1 MERGFPMIMNV
12 AWVVLAVCAQASA
25 GGTKIAV
32 VDVPAVSDAYAKR
45 EKLEG
50 EFEAMRAR
58 YREQVDG
65 EKAEI
70 DRQRRVLEEQFKP
83 GSDDYE
89 ARKEEIILR
98 EARLKVYMDREG
110 VRLDRIVNT
119 SLRSIYDDIR
129 AMVAKVAEEEGV
141 DIVLA
146 KDEIPPPSGANS
158 DVLRQQIML
167 QKVLY
172 FRPTV
177 DLTAK
182 VSERLNAEYQ
192 KAEAAAPPAAEPAA
206 KQP

>member
-1 MERGFPMIMNV
+1 MIMHAAWIVV
-12 AWVVLAVCAQASA
+12 AICAQAST
-25 GGTKIAV
+25 GGTKVAV

-45 EKLEG
+45 EKLEA
-50 EFEAMRAR
+50 EFESMRAR
-58 YREQVDG
+58 YREQVDA

-70 DRQRRVLEEQFKP
+70 ERQRRAIEEQFKP

-98 EARLKVYMDREG
+98 EARLKIYMDREG

-129 AMVAKVAEEEGV
+129 AMVAKVAEEDGIDV
-141 DIVLA
+141 VLA
-146 KDEIPPPSGANS
+146 KDEIPPPSGATS

-172 FRPTV
+172 FRPSV
-177 DLTAK
+177 DLTSK
-182 VSERLNAEYQ
+182 VAQRLNEAYQ
-192 KAEAAAPPAAEPAA
+192 QSEAAAAAGGGEKKP
-206 KQP
+206 